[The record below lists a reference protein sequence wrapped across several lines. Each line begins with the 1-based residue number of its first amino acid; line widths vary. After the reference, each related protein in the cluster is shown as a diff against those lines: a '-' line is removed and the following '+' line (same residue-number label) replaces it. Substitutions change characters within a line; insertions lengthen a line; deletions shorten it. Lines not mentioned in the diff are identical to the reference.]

1 MPKLGFIPGEILA
14 FQAII
19 DNRSS
24 YTVAK
29 VVFQFIQ
36 DITLSAKNKTRRFQ
50 KTITEAIYP
59 NMIKGNKYEVW
70 NGALL
75 TVPIISCPSSNGLSS
90 IIDINYSVVLKV
102 KPLGHRPSFFAS
114 IAIAIGT
121 TPFESEELLNF
132 EESQIV
138 WIKRTVCF
146 R

>member
-1 MPKLGFIPGEILA
+1 MITE
-14 FQAII
+14 
-19 DNRSS
+19 
-24 YTVAK
+24 AK

-75 TVPIISCPSSNGLSS
+75 TVPLLSCPSSNGLSS

-114 IAIAIGT
+114 IPIAIGT

-138 WIKRTVCF
+138 
-146 R
+146 